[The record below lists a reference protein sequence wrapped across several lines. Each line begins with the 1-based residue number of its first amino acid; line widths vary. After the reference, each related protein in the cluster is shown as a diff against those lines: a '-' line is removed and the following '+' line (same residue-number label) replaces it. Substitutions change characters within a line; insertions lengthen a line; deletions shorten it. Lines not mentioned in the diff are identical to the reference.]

1 MACETLSVFFRA
13 HGMPYAVS
21 EDRRLVAAVC
31 GLRTVCVFECNA
43 ALQKSVLAYSMLP
56 RPRNTLTL
64 ELQRNEDGTLCEEA
78 AAIQTVAF
86 AKDDK
91 SVLVTCSDKTVIF
104 MNV

>member
-78 AAIQTVAF
+78 AAIRTVVF
-86 AKDDK
+86 AEDGRSVRVTCNDA
-91 SVLVTCSDKTVIF
+91 SVLTMKI
-104 MNV
+104 